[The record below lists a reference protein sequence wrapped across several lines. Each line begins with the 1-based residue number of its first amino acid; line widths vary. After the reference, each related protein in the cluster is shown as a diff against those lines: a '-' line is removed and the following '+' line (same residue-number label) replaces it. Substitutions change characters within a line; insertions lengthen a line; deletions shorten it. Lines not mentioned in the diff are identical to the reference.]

1 MRSWN
6 LGSTDITRVQDPG
19 FELILP
25 QDDATVAALRR
36 SPWLQPHFVDDDWSL
51 RVSSSATVIRA
62 DGAVVLVDPF
72 LAFGDGDSIGP
83 RLRALRDAG
92 VEPDDVDVVV
102 NTHVDGLGANLLPDG
117 TPAFPRARYLVPA
130 AELDAMRRGEH
141 PDAENGGALLEL
153 HDAGTVQGSVGNEV
167 LAPGVELEDAPGH
180 TWGHHVVRVDG
191 GDHKAVIVG
200 HLFLHPA
207 QIADPSVDIGDL
219 DPERLVTTRH
229 ATLDRCAR
237 EDELLLGPL
246 FAPPGGGRVRR
257 GNTGYRLE
265 LDAPS

>member
-1 MRSWN
+1 MCSWT
-6 LGSTDITRVQDPG
+6 LGSADIMRVQDPG
-19 FELILP
+19 FELVLP
-25 QDDATVAALRR
+25 QDDATVAALQR
-36 SPWLQPHFVDDDWSL
+36 SPWLQPQFVDDDWNL

-62 DGAVVLVDPF
+62 EGAVVLVDPF
-72 LAFGDGDSIGP
+72 LAFGGSDDIGP
-83 RLRALRDAG
+83 RLQALRDAG
-92 VEPDDVDVVV
+92 VEADDVDVVV
-102 NTHVDGLGANLLPDG
+102 NTHVDGLGVNLLADG
-117 TPAFPRARYLVPA
+117 TAAFPRARYLVPA

-141 PDAENGGALLEL
+141 GDAEPGVALLEL
-153 HDAGTVQGSVGNEV
+153 QDAGAVEGSVGNEV

-191 GDHKAVIVG
+191 GDEQVVIVG

-219 DPERLVTTRH
+219 DPARLVATRH
-229 ATLDRCAR
+229 ALLERCAR

-257 GNTGYRLE
+257 DDTGYRLE
-265 LDAPS
+265 LDAP